1 MGYKKYVNDY
11 SKEYIIKPNGKP
23 GLTAVYRGK
32 YFRFVADAATLKRAR
47 ISFGVLSVLA
57 TVLTL
62 IPFLYQ
68 SVGAHTIYVALP
80 HVIALFPLIHLLLG
94 VYSFCFR
101 DPPMIREHKDKS
113 EGRTITSSAASS
125 IILGI
130 TAVGQT
136 VNCILSGFPLPDVI
150 YLILLLAACVSAGA
164 IFLSRRVL
172 KTEEC
177 NGQDNGN

>member
-23 GLTAVYRGK
+23 GLTAVYKGK
-32 YFRFVADAATLKRAR
+32 YFRFVADGATIKRAR
-47 ISFGVLSVLA
+47 ITFGVLSVLA

-101 DPPMIREHKDKS
+101 NPPMIREHKDKS
-113 EGRTITSSAASS
+113 EGRTVNSSVASA
-125 IILGI
+125 IILGV
-130 TAVGQT
+130 TAIGQT
-136 VNCILSGFPLPDVI
+136 VNCILLGFPIPDII
-150 YLILLLAACVSAGA
+150 YLILLLAACASSGA
-164 IFLSRRVL
+164 IFCMRRVL

-177 NGQDNGN
+177 EAQSRDN